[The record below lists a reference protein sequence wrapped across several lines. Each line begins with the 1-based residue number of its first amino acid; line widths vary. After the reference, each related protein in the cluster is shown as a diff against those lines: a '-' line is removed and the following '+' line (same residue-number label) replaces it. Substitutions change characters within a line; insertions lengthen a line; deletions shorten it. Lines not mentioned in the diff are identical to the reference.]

1 VTASAMST
9 SLWVTSATWS
19 TSRSS
24 GTISWPSERASKLNP
39 ESRSLRARP
48 PQAYPSTTATRVH
61 GQALKASDRIAPTY
75 GRGTLDQPPPVR
87 RRSLAAGAAMAER
100 EYGQLRVFVA
110 NQLPQRAEAVSQ
122 IARSLGHEVVALE
135 LDVELKGIQ

>member
-1 VTASAMST
+1 MF
-9 SLWVTSATWS
+9 
-19 TSRSS
+19 
-24 GTISWPSERASKLNP
+24 
-39 ESRSLRARP
+39 
-48 PQAYPSTTATRVH
+48 
-61 GQALKASDRIAPTY
+61 DRIAPTY